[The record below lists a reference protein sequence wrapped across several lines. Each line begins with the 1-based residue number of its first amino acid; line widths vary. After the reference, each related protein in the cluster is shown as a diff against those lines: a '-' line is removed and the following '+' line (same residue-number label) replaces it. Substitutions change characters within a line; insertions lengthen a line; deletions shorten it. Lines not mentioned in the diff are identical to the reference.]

1 LRGCRFKEKSRL
13 AAKIV
18 HPFGKLRISL
28 HYGHLRHQK
37 ASPKIEG
44 AVVQDENVGLGP
56 QENSNATSAVSE
68 PGQECGATHPPPVSG
83 AAHVRAARAKLIEE
97 TTYRLTD
104 LFTIISGRIEILSEK
119 VPEIC
124 RQELLAIRN
133 VLARGVELNN
143 RLYLAAQACRREIG
157 RPLKTSEIIED

>member
-1 LRGCRFKEKSRL
+1 M
-13 AAKIV
+13 
-18 HPFGKLRISL
+18 
-28 HYGHLRHQK
+28 
-37 ASPKIEG
+37 
-44 AVVQDENVGLGP
+44 QDENVELGP
-56 QENSNATSAVSE
+56 RENSNGIPAASE
-68 PGQECGATHPPPVSG
+68 TGKDDGAARPPADSG

-119 VPEIC
+119 VPDIC

-133 VLARGVELNN
+133 VLTRGVELNN

-157 RPLKTSEIIED
+157 CPLKTSEIIEDRA